1 MDNYTYNTTYYTVS
15 FTDVSKDVLKGT
27 LVIESEDYYRDQK
40 TTLATFSF
48 DVAVKGAKLTLT
60 NITCDKD
67 SFKDK
72 LSSTRTGNLKSDG
85 TLDGISITYNGTT
98 LKLSKKSTSSGG
110 SGGGDWGDYGW

>member
-1 MDNYTYNTTYYTVS
+1 MDYYDTTYYTVS

-27 LVIESEDYYRDQK
+27 LVIESEDYYREQK
-40 TTLATFSF
+40 TTLATFRF

-72 LSSTRTGNLKSDG
+72 LASTRTGNLKADG

-98 LKLSKKSTSSGG
+98 LKLPKKSTSS
-110 SGGGDWGDYGW
+110 SGGGDGDWGYDW